1 MKGLMMEALTET
13 KVPVVH
19 HDIPW
24 SWNQVV
30 SLISRRED
38 QVLRCPDWSARLG
51 MSQNWANIRV
61 MNLTSSGGDVV
72 FCGRD
77 RTSVVNTKRN
87 DTNCPNR
94 GTSLVVI
101 TATHVQC
108 LMFCRDDE
116 TNYVV
121 VPTMCKSRDV
131 IFHRAFG
138 KYQEA
143 HCTIEPWWDP
153 RCVGKT
159 ASWTDVTCWNLAAT
173 FRTQLL
179 AQVDKYASCSSISKQ
194 LIVVVAVECCT
205 TGTSRTWDDMP

>member
-1 MKGLMMEALTET
+1 MKELMMEALTVT

-38 QVLRCPDWSARLG
+38 QVVRCRDWSARLG
-51 MSQNWANIRV
+51 MSQNWPNIRV
-61 MNLTSSGGDVV
+61 VSLTSSGGDVV
-72 FCGRD
+72 FCGTD

-87 DTNCPNR
+87 DTNCRNT
-94 GTSLVVI
+94 GTSLLVI

-116 TNYVV
+116 ANYVVVTTENFV

-138 KYQEA
+138 KYQEV

-159 ASWTDVTCWNLAAT
+159 AS
-173 FRTQLL
+173 
-179 AQVDKYASCSSISKQ
+179 
-194 LIVVVAVECCT
+194 
-205 TGTSRTWDDMP
+205 